1 LNLRLRNDYV
11 QDCAS
16 GVTRW
21 NRVIEKAGFDFRLTL
36 PHVAFNR
43 AIGEFSGIHADVT
56 GNILSDAEW
65 DKQKSAFL
73 PDESDAAYIVSL
85 MKPVTESGKFAGWI
99 APPKVGIDN
108 KGGDFEYVQI
118 VA

>member
-1 LNLRLRNDYV
+1 MRLRDDYV
-11 QDCAS
+11 KDCAS

-21 NRVIEKAGFDFRLTL
+21 NRVIEKAGFAFQLAL

-43 AIGEFSGIHADVT
+43 AIGEFSAIHADVT
-56 GNILSDAEW
+56 GRVLDDAAW
-65 DKQKSAFL
+65 VALRPSVL
-73 PDESDAAYIVSL
+73 PDDADAAFITSL
-85 MKPVTESGKFAGWI
+85 MVAVAEPGRFAGWI

-118 VA
+118 HG